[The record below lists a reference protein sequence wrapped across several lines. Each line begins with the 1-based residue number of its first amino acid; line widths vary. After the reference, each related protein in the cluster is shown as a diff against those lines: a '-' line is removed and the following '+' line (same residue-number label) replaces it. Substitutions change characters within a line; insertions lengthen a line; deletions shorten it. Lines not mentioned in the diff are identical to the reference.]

1 MLFNRD
7 RALARMDELGL
18 DTLGADPRI
27 MRVRAE
33 LSREGW
39 DAIVLTNTHDVVY
52 TTGYSSIM
60 EYWTLQEPVCA
71 VVVARDPSVPVVLV
85 LPEANL
91 ALLAVSAK
99 SGEPDRADELRLTEL
114 LTFCEMAR
122 AVDPDAKPSAIGAA
136 ATEIFRSRVRG
147 KTRSNVVE
155 ALLDVL
161 ADHGLAGKKV
171 AFDDLRVWLWVQRD
185 KRFAAYAPLD
195 GVDAMVRARSVKT
208 ATELDAVRRTGP
220 KADAAL
226 QFAASQIQPG
236 LNWTELT
243 LSVAGFMASQGI
255 TPVDEGTM
263 LFGGAF
269 DGEFIPEL
277 FRTRH
282 DRPLAPGQIVILETL
297 GKTEGFW
304 IDINRTAV
312 IGAPTP
318 QYQALHD
325 TVRDCYLS
333 VLERVKPGFHTGI
346 LGSMAIDYMR
356 ERGIAAAEKMLVFAH
371 GVGMMPVESPVAAP
385 SMGVAGARGFTLEE
399 NMVISVDC
407 LFFGARLGPCHME
420 NVFVIGR
427 EGPESLYKT
436 PLELMGPR

>member
-1 MLFNRD
+1 M
-7 RALARMDELGL
+7 
-18 DTLGADPRI
+18 TDPRI
-27 MRVRAE
+27 ERVRAE
-33 LSREGW
+33 LRREGW

-71 VVVARDPSVPVVLV
+71 VIVAQDPAVPVVLV

-91 ALLAVSAK
+91 ALLAVSAR
-99 SGEPDRADELRLTEL
+99 SGEPDRAGELRLTEL
-114 LTFCEMAR
+114 LTFCDMAR
-122 AVDPDAKPSAIGAA
+122 AADPHAQPSAIGAA
-136 ATEIFRSRVRG
+136 AMEIFRTRVRG
-147 KTRSNVVE
+147 TTRGNVVD
-155 ALLDVL
+155 ALLDAL
-161 ADHGLAGKKV
+161 ADHRLAGKKV
-171 AFDDLRVWLWVQRD
+171 AFDDLRVWSWIQRD
-185 KRFAAYAPLD
+185 KRFAGYAPLD

-208 ATELDAVRRTGP
+208 PKELEAVRRTGP
-220 KADAAL
+220 KADAAIR
-226 QFAASQIQPG
+226 FAASRVEPG
-236 LNWTELT
+236 ANWTELT
-243 LSVAGFMASQGI
+243 LSVAGYMASQGI

-282 DRPLAPGQIVILETL
+282 DRPLAKGQIVILETL

-312 IGAPTP
+312 IGAPSAD
-318 QYQALHD
+318 YQALHD
-325 TVRDCYLS
+325 TVRDCYLN
-333 VLERVKPGFHTGI
+333 LMAQVKPGFHTGT
-346 LGSMAIDYMR
+346 LGAMGIDYMR
-356 ERGIAAAEKMLVFAH
+356 ERGVPAAEKMLVFAH

-407 LFFGARLGPCHME
+407 LFFGARPGPCHME
-420 NVFVIGR
+420 NVFIIGSH
-427 EGPESLYKT
+427 GAESLYRT
-436 PLELMGPR
+436 PLELLGPR